1 MENDNQIIIDL
12 LREQNRTLHQLLAFH
27 QKKERA
33 DFRNAVIHF
42 FIQAI
47 PYIALVIVVYFIY
60 ITIKGY
66 LDAIHAQI
74 SALQDSYTGLQNNVQ
89 ELIGKITAIPGNIGN
104 SLSNLNPFN

>member
-1 MENDNQIIIDL
+1 MENDNQIIIEL

-27 QKKERA
+27 QKKEHD

-74 SALQDSYTGLQNNVQ
+74 SALQDSYNGMQ
-89 ELIGKITAIPGNIGN
+89 N
-104 SLSNLNPFN
+104 SLQEAINKISSIPTSIGSSISGLNPFK